1 MRGLSVRRSLAAVA
15 MHALVAVLNA
25 GGDDPSIF
33 LGLNWCIVPSRSFN
47 ALGVELEMEMP
58 HYSY

>member
-1 MRGLSVRRSLAAVA
+1 

-25 GGDDPSIF
+25 GGVDPGIF
-33 LGLNWCIVPSRSFN
+33 PGWNWCIVPSRSFN